1 MHEGAFVCLI
11 PITICF
17 SLIKGGL
24 GGGFVGS
31 DRAKGLLE
39 HLLF

>member
-24 GGGFVGS
+24 GGGFEGVDEGE
-31 DRAKGLLE
+31 GLLE
-39 HLLF
+39 PLHY

>member
-1 MHEGAFVCLI
+1 MCFFYI
-11 PITICF
+11 SICF

-31 DRAKGLLE
+31 DRAKGLFE